1 MIWEV
6 FTVEASRRSSLSLC
20 GALIKKVANLDLVLR
35 THNLQYFI
43 SSSLTMMNTQNF
55 RHRYQKIL
63 LIISIAIIYYITAKL
78 GQYLAIPPGFI
89 TPVYPP
95 SGIALTA
102 ILLMGYRVS
111 WGIWLGAFVAATWA
125 LSANTSI
132 LLMSILSGLGIAT
145 GSVLQAVVGTFL
157 IKRFIGS
164 RHIFTTVPHVSK
176 FTVIEILSCMVSP
189 TIGVTTLY
197 LCGFIQAKDFI
208 ISWLTFWLGDAIGV
222 LVLAPLLLLW
232 IDPWFSGSETIKPKN
247 TTPYLSKRFLQ
258 SNWEIAIWILSLV
271 GVGMVAFGFGY
282 PVEYLL
288 IPLLVWSAFRSEQR
302 FTVIAIFLVTALA
315 IAGAIRGT
323 TSFNSSSLNET
334 LLLLQAFIGTV
345 TTTTLIL
352 SAVIIEGVQAKAR
365 IERANEELEFKV
377 EERTAALMQSKQAAE
392 AANQAKSEFL
402 ANMSHEL
409 RTPLNGIMGY
419 AQILQRSRTVSEDE
433 RSQVNVIYQC
443 ASHLLTMINDI
454 LDLSK
459 IEAGKMELKP
469 SDFHFP
475 AFLQGVAEMC
485 RIRADLKGITF
496 HYHSTPEI
504 PIGVHADEK
513 RLRQVLLNLLGNA
526 IKFTDQGSVT
536 LHISFASPD
545 KIRFEVRDTG
555 VGMSSDQLHK
565 IFLPFEQVG
574 ETKHQSEGTGLGLA
588 ISEKIVT
595 MMESTIQ
602 VQSERGVGSIFWFDI
617 NLPQAKEWM
626 KNAQVDQHGQILGI
640 KGWQPKILVVDDK
653 WENCSVILNLLEP
666 IGFEVVEAANGLE
679 GWQKVQEFRPDL
691 VITDLVMPEMN
702 GFELMKCIRESEEFK
717 QLIII
722 VSSASVFDTDQ
733 HESLEAGG
741 DAFLSKPVQA
751 KELLQKLR
759 KYLQLEWVYEENV
772 PTFVQE
778 ATNGTE
784 IIPPSASELE
794 QLYQLAVRGSFKGI
808 IKQAKLLEQSDQK
821 FIPFAQ
827 TLEKLAKSFQ
837 DKAIVEF
844 INLYRS

>member
-1 MIWEV
+1 
-6 FTVEASRRSSLSLC
+6 
-20 GALIKKVANLDLVLR
+20 
-35 THNLQYFI
+35 
-43 SSSLTMMNTQNF
+43 MMNTQNF
-55 RHRYQKIL
+55 RHRHQKIL

-95 SGIALTA
+95 SGIALTV

-164 RHIFTTVPHVSK
+164 RHIFTTVPHVSR

-232 IDPWFSGSETIKPKN
+232 IDPWFSDSETIKPKN
-247 TTPYLSKRFLQ
+247 TTPYSSKRFLQ

-302 FTVIAIFLVTALA
+302 FTAIAIFLVTALA

-574 ETKHQSEGTGLGLA
+574 EAKHQSEGTGLGLA

-617 NLPQAKEWM
+617 SLPQAKEWM

-784 IIPPSASELE
+784 IIPPSAPELE

>member
-1 MIWEV
+1 
-6 FTVEASRRSSLSLC
+6 
-20 GALIKKVANLDLVLR
+20 
-35 THNLQYFI
+35 
-43 SSSLTMMNTQNF
+43 
-55 RHRYQKIL
+55 
-63 LIISIAIIYYITAKL
+63 
-78 GQYLAIPPGFI
+78 
-89 TPVYPP
+89 
-95 SGIALTA
+95 
-102 ILLMGYRVS
+102 
-111 WGIWLGAFVAATWA
+111 
-125 LSANTSI
+125 
-132 LLMSILSGLGIAT
+132 
-145 GSVLQAVVGTFL
+145 
-157 IKRFIGS
+157 
-164 RHIFTTVPHVSK
+164 
-176 FTVIEILSCMVSP
+176 
-189 TIGVTTLY
+189 
-197 LCGFIQAKDFI
+197 
-208 ISWLTFWLGDAIGV
+208 
-222 LVLAPLLLLW
+222 
-232 IDPWFSGSETIKPKN
+232 
-247 TTPYLSKRFLQ
+247 
-258 SNWEIAIWILSLV
+258 
-271 GVGMVAFGFGY
+271 
-282 PVEYLL
+282 
-288 IPLLVWSAFRSEQR
+288 
-302 FTVIAIFLVTALA
+302 
-315 IAGAIRGT
+315 
-323 TSFNSSSLNET
+323 
-334 LLLLQAFIGTV
+334 
-345 TTTTLIL
+345 
-352 SAVIIEGVQAKAR
+352 
-365 IERANEELEFKV
+365 
-377 EERTAALMQSKQAAE
+377 
-392 AANQAKSEFL
+392 
-402 ANMSHEL
+402 
-409 RTPLNGIMGY
+409 
-419 AQILQRSRTVSEDE
+419 
-433 RSQVNVIYQC
+433 
-443 ASHLLTMINDI
+443 
-454 LDLSK
+454 
-459 IEAGKMELKP
+459 
-469 SDFHFP
+469 
-475 AFLQGVAEMC
+475 MC

>member
-1 MIWEV
+1 
-6 FTVEASRRSSLSLC
+6 
-20 GALIKKVANLDLVLR
+20 
-35 THNLQYFI
+35 
-43 SSSLTMMNTQNF
+43 MMNTQNF

-302 FTVIAIFLVTALA
+302 FTAIAIFLVTALA

-433 RSQVNVIYQC
+433 RSQVNVIYQ
-443 ASHLLTMINDI
+443 
-454 LDLSK
+454 
-459 IEAGKMELKP
+459 
-469 SDFHFP
+469 
-475 AFLQGVAEMC
+475 
-485 RIRADLKGITF
+485 
-496 HYHSTPEI
+496 
-504 PIGVHADEK
+504 
-513 RLRQVLLNLLGNA
+513 
-526 IKFTDQGSVT
+526 
-536 LHISFASPD
+536 
-545 KIRFEVRDTG
+545 
-555 VGMSSDQLHK
+555 
-565 IFLPFEQVG
+565 
-574 ETKHQSEGTGLGLA
+574 
-588 ISEKIVT
+588 
-595 MMESTIQ
+595 
-602 VQSERGVGSIFWFDI
+602 
-617 NLPQAKEWM
+617 
-626 KNAQVDQHGQILGI
+626 
-640 KGWQPKILVVDDK
+640 
-653 WENCSVILNLLEP
+653 
-666 IGFEVVEAANGLE
+666 
-679 GWQKVQEFRPDL
+679 
-691 VITDLVMPEMN
+691 
-702 GFELMKCIRESEEFK
+702 
-717 QLIII
+717 
-722 VSSASVFDTDQ
+722 
-733 HESLEAGG
+733 
-741 DAFLSKPVQA
+741 
-751 KELLQKLR
+751 
-759 KYLQLEWVYEENV
+759 
-772 PTFVQE
+772 
-778 ATNGTE
+778 
-784 IIPPSASELE
+784 
-794 QLYQLAVRGSFKGI
+794 
-808 IKQAKLLEQSDQK
+808 
-821 FIPFAQ
+821 
-827 TLEKLAKSFQ
+827 
-837 DKAIVEF
+837 
-844 INLYRS
+844 